1 MTDQE
6 LAQLSRQLK
15 FMAKNVSNASS
26 GLTVSEIDVPE
37 PQFFD
42 WDAAKHWAEQ
52 LAETVKR
59 IRLEHAAKSSAD
71 ETHDDLGSL
80 ASWQSDTAE
89 MPAKPSKPDDLTDF
103 DETLDERKH
112 PAGKPSTTKTTP
124 EN

>member
-15 FMAKNVSNASS
+15 FMARNVSNASS
-26 GLTVSEIDVPE
+26 GLTVQEIDVPA

-42 WDAAKHWAEQ
+42 WKAAQNWAEQ
-52 LAETVKR
+52 LAEVVKR
-59 IRLEHAAKSSAD
+59 IRLDQAKPSAD
-71 ETHDDLGSL
+71 ETHDDLGRL

-89 MPAKPSKPDDLTDF
+89 IPVKPSKPDDLTDF

-112 PAGKPSTTKTTP
+112 TVGKPSVTNKTP